1 MQLSIISFTKKG
13 WELSQKIAVSLEK
26 AITCRV
32 YTKCSALRENGAEAV
47 TEYVEESLEAWANSQ
62 MEEKHV
68 LLFVGACGIA
78 VRAIAGSVKDKLTD
92 SPVLVMDELG
102 QYVIPLL
109 SGHVGGANELAGE
122 LAAVTGAIPVITTA
136 TDLNHKFAVDL
147 FAKRNGL
154 YIENK
159 EGIARVSSQILEG
172 KSVTLGVEP
181 GHLLEMQSLDRNS
194 TEEKVMKTSKDELKD
209 KTSLEILDEERWQE
223 GDIVISSDLNIR
235 GRLLTLR
242 PKEYIL
248 GMGCKKGKEASA
260 LEAFIMESLTEAR
273 IDVKE
278 VLALASIDRKA
289 REAGLLACAEKLR
302 LDFWTYSAE
311 ELQAVEGEFTGSD
324 FVKKQVGVDNVCER
338 AALRACEDTMRKEG
352 AGEERSKEAAR
363 EKPGE
368 EKREYREKTAGEEKD
383 KENGEKK
390 IGEEEDKKIGKKKD
404 KENERKEEKSKE
416 AGGENSE
423 EKRGDSETENDG
435 SIEKPET
442 KHTAGRLL
450 CRKRTKEGMT
460 LAIARREW
468 RISLDE

>member
-13 WELSQKIAVSLEK
+13 WELSQKIAASLENMT
-26 AITCRV
+26 ICRV
-32 YTKCSALRENGAEAV
+32 YTKCSALRETAVEAG
-47 TEYVEESLEAWANSQ
+47 TAYVEESLEAWAHSR
-62 MEEKHV
+62 MEEKHG
-68 LLFVGACGIA
+68 LLFIGACGIA
-78 VRAIAGSVKDKLTD
+78 VRAIAGSVTDKLTD

-109 SGHVGGANELAGE
+109 SGHMGGANELAGD

-159 EGIARVSSQILEG
+159 EGIARVSSRILAG
-172 KSVTLGVEP
+172 KTVTLGVEP
-181 GHLLEMQSLDRNS
+181 GHLLEMQSKDGDLIGKEGRN
-194 TEEKVMKTSKDELKD
+194 TSKEEIKE
-209 KTSLEILDEERWQE
+209 KTSLELLDEERWQE
-223 GDIVISSDLNIR
+223 GDIIISSDLSIR
-235 GRLLTLR
+235 GKLLTLR

-260 LEAFIMESLTEAR
+260 LEAFITESLKEAG

-278 VLALASIDRKA
+278 VLALASIDKKA
-289 REAGLLACAEKLR
+289 KEAGLLACAEKLR
-302 LDFWTYSAE
+302 LGFWTYSAE

-338 AALRACEDTMRKEG
+338 AALRACEDTMRKTEG
-352 AGEERSKEAAR
+352 REERMGILS
-363 EKPGE
+363 
-368 EKREYREKTAGEEKD
+368 
-383 KENGEKK
+383 
-390 IGEEEDKKIGKKKD
+390 
-404 KENERKEEKSKE
+404 
-416 AGGENSE
+416 
-423 EKRGDSETENDG
+423 
-435 SIEKPET
+435 
-442 KHTAGRLL
+442 
-450 CRKRTKEGMT
+450 CRKRAKEGMT

>member
-26 AITCRV
+26 AVTCRV
-32 YTKCSALRENGAEAV
+32 YTKCSALRENGAEAG
-47 TEYVEESLEAWANSQ
+47 TEYVEEGLEAWAHSR
-62 MEEKHV
+62 MEEKHG

-78 VRAIAGSVKDKLTD
+78 VRAIAGSVTDKLTD

-109 SGHVGGANELAGE
+109 SGHMGGANELAGE

-159 EGIARVSSQILEG
+159 EGIARVSSRILAG
-172 KSVTLGVEP
+172 KTVTLGVEP
-181 GHLLEMQSLDRNS
+181 GHLLERQSLDGDL
-194 TEEKVMKTSKDELKD
+194 TEEKVMKTSKEEFKE
-209 KTSLEILDEERWQE
+209 KTSLELLDEERWQE

-278 VLALASIDRKA
+278 VIALASIDRKA

-302 LDFWTYSAE
+302 LNFWTYSAE
-311 ELQAVEGEFTGSD
+311 KLQAVEGELTGSD

-338 AALRACEDTMRKEG
+338 AALRACEDRMQKEG
-352 AGEERSKEAAR
+352 AGEEN
-363 EKPGE
+363 P
-368 EKREYREKTAGEEKD
+368 
-383 KENGEKK
+383 
-390 IGEEEDKKIGKKKD
+390 
-404 KENERKEEKSKE
+404 
-416 AGGENSE
+416 E
-423 EKRGDSETENDG
+423 EKRGDSETKNDG

-442 KHTAGRLL
+442 KHTAGRLFR
-450 CRKRTKEGMT
+450 RKRTKEGMT

>member
-32 YTKCSALRENGAEAV
+32 YTKCSALRENGAEAG
-47 TEYVEESLEAWANSQ
+47 TEYVEESLEVWANSQ

-159 EGIARVSSQILEG
+159 EGIARVSSQILAG
-172 KSVTLGVEP
+172 KTVTLGVEP
-181 GHLLEMQSLDRNS
+181 GHLLEMQSLDGS
-194 TEEKVMKTSKDELKD
+194 PTEEKVMKTSKDELKD
-209 KTSLEILDEERWQE
+209 ETSLELLDEERWQE

-260 LEAFIMESLTEAR
+260 LEAFIRESLMEAR

-302 LDFWTYSAE
+302 LNFWTYSAE
-311 ELQAVEGEFTGSD
+311 KLQAVEGEFTGSD

-338 AALRACEDTMRKEG
+338 AALRACEDTMGKEG

-383 KENGEKK
+383 KEN
-390 IGEEEDKKIGKKKD
+390 
-404 KENERKEEKSKE
+404 ERK
-416 AGGENSE
+416 E

-442 KHTAGRLL
+442 KPAAGRLL